1 MTVKNFIEE
10 FKNKKIMNTQIA
22 PNAVAEYLQ
31 KTLEI
36 KDYIPF
42 SDKKRIAE
50 MVVEQN
56 STVDNGIVKI
66 DSVGQFI
73 GFVVAMLV
81 AHTNLEIN
89 IEDPIADYDLLS
101 EAGLLE
107 PIIAQFQKLLELD
120 EVKLQFTDEALHAI
134 AKKAMERKTGARAL
148 RAILE
153 ELMLDIMYEIPK
165 DDNIGTVTITEEY
178 INGNGSPKIEMR
190 ATHHKEAPDHESKK
204 EAQA

>member
-1 MTVKNFIEE
+1 M
-10 FKNKKIMNTQIA
+10 
-22 PNAVAEYLQ
+22 
-31 KTLEI
+31 
-36 KDYIPF
+36 
-42 SDKKRIAE
+42 
-50 MVVEQN
+50 
-56 STVDNGIVKI
+56 
-66 DSVGQFI
+66 
-73 GFVVAMLV
+73 
-81 AHTNLEIN
+81 
-89 IEDPIADYDLLS
+89 
-101 EAGLLE
+101 
-107 PIIAQFQKLLELD
+107 LELD

-190 ATHHKEAPDHESKK
+190 ATHHEEAPEPEPKK